1 MARFTAVETARVVSL
16 SALFVTL
23 VSHLPSIF
31 MTQFLLQA
39 CWWVPLYGLIGAIL
53 TLPWSTGTVRTTGP
67 RPAAYFN
74 LLMSVL
80 AFIHGSVIFTA
91 TWDQPPQ
98 QLLVHWVQAAD
109 LDLSFAIEISTV
121 SVGAMELVTLLS
133 LLAQIYALGYMEKD
147 WALARFFGLL
157 GFFEAAISGIAISD
171 SLLLTYALLEML
183 TLSTYLLVGFW
194 YAQPLVVTAARDAFL
209 TKRVGDVLLLM
220 GVVTLSNLAGSLNFS
235 DLEEWAETATLS
247 PVFATF
253 LGLALIAAPTA
264 KCAQFP
270 FHLWLD
276 EAMEGPNP
284 ASIMRNTVVVGAGAY
299 VLIKL
304 QPVLALSPVT
314 EAVLVVLGAVTA
326 VGASLVAIAQIDLK
340 RTLSHSTSASLGLV
354 FIAVG
359 LNQVDIALLLLLAH
373 SMSKGL
379 LFMSAGSIIS
389 TTNTQNLTEMGGLWS
404 RMPATTAA
412 FVVGSAGM
420 VALLPLGNFWAMRR
434 WLNGFWTVPLW
445 LVIVLLLVNGLTA
458 LNLTRVFGLVF
469 VGKPQPKTRRT
480 PEVGWP
486 MALAMVILTVLG
498 LLVPWMLQRWQ
509 LLISWKGPWAETG
522 DFDAVNLFLKTQDI
536 PLLLV
541 LSGLI
546 GCAVGAAI
554 YWYGVL
560 PRPVRLPIPALQDLL
575 AYDFYIDRVYR
586 LTVVWAVASIAK
598 ISAWTDRY
606 VVDGAVN
613 LFGLATIFS
622 GEGLKYSGTGQSQ
635 FYVLTIAGGVAGLL
649 ALIIWQ
655 F

>member
-1 MARFTAVETARVVSL
+1 MTRFTAVETARVVSL

-220 GVVTLSNLAGSLNFS
+220 GVVTLSTLAGSLNFS
-235 DLEEWAETATLS
+235 DLEKWAETATLS
-247 PVFATF
+247 PVVATL

-304 QPVLALSPVT
+304 QPVLALSPV
-314 EAVLVVLGAVTA
+314 ADGVLVVLGAVTA
-326 VGASLVAIAQIDLK
+326 VGASLVAIAQIDIK
-340 RTLSHSTSASLGLV
+340 RALSHSTSASLGLV

-359 LNQVDIALLLLLAH
+359 QNHVDIALLLLFAH
-373 SMSKGL
+373 SIAKGL
-379 LFMSAGSIIS
+379 LFMSIGSVIA
-389 TTNTQNLTEMGGLWS
+389 TTNSQDLTEMGGLWS
-404 RMPATTAA
+404 KMPATTMAYL
-412 FVVGSAGM
+412 VGAAGM
-420 VALLPLGNFWAMRR
+420 VALLPMGNFWTMRR

-458 LNLTRVFGLVF
+458 LNLTRIFGLVF
-469 VGKPQPKTRRT
+469 VGKPQPKTRRA
-480 PEVGWP
+480 PEVGWQ
-486 MALAMVILTVLG
+486 MALPMVILTVMG
-498 LLVPWMLQRWQ
+498 LLVPWMLQEWQ
-509 LLISWKGPWAETG
+509 LLISWTGPWAQTG
-522 DFDAVNLFLKTQDI
+522 DFDTLNLLLKTFDI
-536 PLLLV
+536 PLLM

-546 GCAVGAAI
+546 GVAVGVAI
-554 YWYGVL
+554 YWYAVL
-560 PRPVRLPIPALQDLL
+560 PRPVRLPVPAIQDLF

-586 LTVVWAVASIAK
+586 LTVVWAVASISK

-606 VVDGAVN
+606 LVDGAVN
-613 LFGLATIFS
+613 LFGFATIFS

-635 FYVLTIAGGVAGLL
+635 FYVLTIATGVAVLL